1 MKTIIK
7 NALKKDN
14 FIDFSGKTGIIRKIN
29 YLLNK

>member
-1 MKTIIK
+1 MKTIVK

-14 FIDFSGKTGIIRKIN
+14 FIDFSGDADIIRKIN